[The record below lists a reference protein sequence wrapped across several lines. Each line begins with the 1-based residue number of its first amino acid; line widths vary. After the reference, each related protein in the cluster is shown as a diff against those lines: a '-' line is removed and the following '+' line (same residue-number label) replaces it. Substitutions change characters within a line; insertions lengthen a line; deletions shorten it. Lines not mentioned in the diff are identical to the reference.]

1 MNARIALPL
10 LMLVTMLFSLQPVQ
24 CKAASMSVSTG
35 IAQLPEPEPMTG
47 DGVLASSNELLHGD
61 GQSADKSSVGQ
72 ATHPQ
77 LKPDY
82 PCQNLHVREPTC
94 PPR

>member
-1 MNARIALPL
+1 MNARTALPL
-10 LMLVTMLFSLQPVQ
+10 MTLVTALSWFPSVQ
-24 CKAASMSVSTG
+24 CKAASMSVSG
-35 IAQLPEPEPMTG
+35 QMSG
-47 DGVLASSNELLHGD
+47 DSMVANSNDLLHENGSHTGSPTD
-61 GQSADKSSVGQ
+61 NSGRRQ
-72 ATHPQ
+72 AIHPQ